1 MNSKTQSTENI
12 SSLLISMGYLVV
24 PIAQNI
30 AGQLIINVKINGVE
44 GLYILDSEAGQT
56 VVDTKQCE
64 NLKLKLNTDDATY
77 SGGGLGVHSV
87 ETIPSYNNTIEINGF
102 KIDTLPIAVM
112 SLTSAWESLAVIGAQ
127 EDLYG
132 IMGVDLLRAGEAILD
147 FNTMTL
153 YLRKVIPQF
162 N

>member
-1 MNSKTQSTENI
+1 MDMNTQSTENI

-24 PIAQNI
+24 PITQNI
-30 AGQLIINVKINGVE
+30 AGQLIINGVE
-44 GLYILDSEAGQT
+44 GLYILDSGAGQT

-64 NLKLKLNTDDATY
+64 NLNLKLNMDDATY
-77 SGGGLGVHSV
+77 SGGGLGVHSI
-87 ETIPSYNNTIEINGF
+87 ETIPSYNNKIEINGF
-102 KIDTLPIAVM
+102 KIDTSPIAVM
-112 SLTSAWESLAVIGAQ
+112 SLASAWESLAVIGAQ

>member
-1 MNSKTQSTENI
+1 MNTQSTENI

-24 PIAQNI
+24 PITQNI
-30 AGQLIINVKINGVE
+30 AGQLIINGVE
-44 GLYILDSEAGQT
+44 GLYILDSGAGQT

-64 NLKLKLNTDDATY
+64 NLNLKLNMDDATY
-77 SGGGLGVHSV
+77 SGGGLGVHSI
-87 ETIPSYNNTIEINGF
+87 ETIPSYNNKIEINGF

-112 SLTSAWESLAVIGAQ
+112 SLASAWESLAVIGAQ

>member
-1 MNSKTQSTENI
+1 MDMNTQSTENI

-24 PIAQNI
+24 PITQNI
-30 AGQLIINVKINGVE
+30 AGQLIINGVE
-44 GLYILDSEAGQT
+44 GLYILDSGAGQT

-64 NLKLKLNTDDATY
+64 NLNLKLNMDDATY
-77 SGGGLGVHSV
+77 SVGGLGVHSI
-87 ETIPSYNNTIEINGF
+87 ETIPSYNNKIEINGF

-112 SLTSAWESLAVIGAQ
+112 SLASAWESLAVIGAQ

-132 IMGVDLLRAGEAILD
+132 IMGVDFLRAGEAILD

>member
-1 MNSKTQSTENI
+1 MDMNTQSTENI

-24 PIAQNI
+24 PITQNI
-30 AGQLIINVKINGVE
+30 AGQLIINGVE
-44 GLYILDSEAGQT
+44 GLYILDSGAGQT

-64 NLKLKLNTDDATY
+64 NLNLKLNMDDATY
-77 SGGGLGVHSV
+77 SGGGLGVHSI
-87 ETIPSYNNTIEINGF
+87 ETIPSYNNKIEINGF

-112 SLTSAWESLAVIGAQ
+112 SLASAWESLAVIGAQ

>member
-1 MNSKTQSTENI
+1 MDTKTHSTDNV
-12 SSLLISMGYLVV
+12 SFLLISMGYLVV

-44 GLYILDSEAGQT
+44 GLYILDSGAGQT

-64 NLKLKLNTDDATY
+64 NLKLKLNTEDATY
-77 SGGGLGVHSV
+77 SGGGLGVHSI

-102 KIDTLPIAVM
+102 KIDTLPVAVM
-112 SLTSAWESLAVIGAQ
+112 SLASAWESLAVIGAQ
-127 EDLYG
+127 EVLFG
-132 IMGVDLLRAGEAILD
+132 IMGVDLLTAGQAIID

-153 YLRKVIPQF
+153 YLKQA
-162 N
+162 NS

>member
-1 MNSKTQSTENI
+1 
-12 SSLLISMGYLVV
+12 
-24 PIAQNI
+24 
-30 AGQLIINVKINGVE
+30 
-44 GLYILDSEAGQT
+44 
-56 VVDTKQCE
+56 
-64 NLKLKLNTDDATY
+64 
-77 SGGGLGVHSV
+77 
-87 ETIPSYNNTIEINGF
+87 
-102 KIDTLPIAVM
+102 M

-153 YLRKVIPQF
+153 YLRKVILQF

>member
-1 MNSKTQSTENI
+1 MDMNTQSTETI

-24 PIAQNI
+24 PITQNI
-30 AGQLIINVKINGVE
+30 AGQLIINGVE
-44 GLYILDSEAGQT
+44 GLYILDSGAGQT

-64 NLKLKLNTDDATY
+64 NLNLKLNMDDATY
-77 SGGGLGVHSV
+77 SGGGLGVHSI
-87 ETIPSYNNTIEINGF
+87 ETIPSYNNKIEINGF

-112 SLTSAWESLAVIGAQ
+112 SLASAWESLAVIGAQ

>member
-44 GLYILDSEAGQT
+44 GLYILDSGAGQT

-77 SGGGLGVHSV
+77 SGGGLGVHGI
-87 ETIPSYNNTIEINGF
+87 ETIPSYNNKIEINGF

-112 SLTSAWESLAVIGAQ
+112 PLASAWESLAVIGAQ

-132 IMGVDLLRAGEAILD
+132 IMGVDLLRAGKAILD

-153 YLRKVIPQF
+153 YLKQA
-162 N
+162 NS